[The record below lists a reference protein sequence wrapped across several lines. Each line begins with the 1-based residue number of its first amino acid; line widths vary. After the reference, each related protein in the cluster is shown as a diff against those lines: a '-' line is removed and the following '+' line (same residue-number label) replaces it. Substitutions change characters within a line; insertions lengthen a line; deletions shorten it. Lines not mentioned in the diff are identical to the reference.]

1 MQNKPR
7 SRTDVQ
13 WVISSVSLAVT
24 LGLWGLFVGHEKRG
38 AGVAGQVAFASQPEQ
53 VVVTQTQPQLLVP
66 GQVLLFGGTAPQ
78 TQQTVTTQTIT
89 QTRTRHG
96 GGGGGG
102 AVTSTGSSK
111 P

>member
-1 MQNKPR
+1 MQNKAR
-7 SRTDVQ
+7 TRTDVQ

-24 LGLWGLFVGHEKRG
+24 LGLWGLFTGHEKG
-38 AGVAGQVAFASQPEQ
+38 TAGVAGQVEMPAALQEQ
-53 VVVTQTQPQLLVP
+53 VIVPQPQTLAP

-78 TQQTVTTQTIT
+78 PQQPQIVVSQP
-89 QTRTRHG
+89 RHKGGG

-102 AVTSTGSSK
+102 AVTSTGSSR

>member
-38 AGVAGQVAFASQPEQ
+38 AAVAGQVAFTPPQTDQ
-53 VVVTQTQPQLLVP
+53 VVVTQPQLLAP

-78 TQQTVTTQTIT
+78 TQQTVVTQTSG
-89 QTRTRHG
+89 QNRSRRG
-96 GGGGGG
+96 GGGGP
-102 AVTSTGSSK
+102 VTSTHSSR

>member
-7 SRTDVQ
+7 GRTDVQ

-38 AGVAGQVAFASQPEQ
+38 AGVAAQVAFTAPPDQ
-53 VVVTQTQPQLLVP
+53 VIVTQTQPQLLAP

-78 TQQTVTTQTIT
+78 AQQTVTTQTIT
-89 QTRTRHG
+89 QTRTHR
-96 GGGGGG
+96 GGGGG
-102 AVTSTGSSK
+102 AVTSTGSSR

>member
-1 MQNKPR
+1 MQTKVHTR
-7 SRTDVQ
+7 ADVQ

-24 LGLWGLFVGHEKRG
+24 LGLWGLFTSHEKST
-38 AGVAGQVAFASQPEQ
+38 AGVAGQVEMPAPQEQ
-53 VVVTQTQPQLLVP
+53 VIVPQPQALAP

-78 TQQTVTTQTIT
+78 PQQPQQIVVSQP
-89 QTRTRHG
+89 RHKGGGG

>member
-38 AGVAGQVAFASQPEQ
+38 AGVAAQVAFAPQTDQ
-53 VVVTQTQPQLLVP
+53 VIVTQTQPQLLAP

-78 TQQTVTTQTIT
+78 TQQTVIT
-89 QTRTRHG
+89 QTVTQGRSRHG
-96 GGGGGG
+96 GGGGGS
-102 AVTSTGSSK
+102 VSTGSSH